1 MTPKSSVIIRTAGP
15 GEAPQIHALIAAH
28 LAEGHLLPRALGELT
43 VHAGRFIVAVRRRRT
58 VGCGELAPLSHEVA
72 EIRSLVVDGMARNLG
87 VGRQIVAELRR
98 RARLDGYD
106 RLCAF
111 THDPVFF
118 VRLGFSIVPH
128 VWLPEK
134 ITTDCRTCSLFRACG
149 QYAMVLSLQLQ
160 AEACDDALAA
170 LAVE

>member
-1 MTPKSSVIIRTAGP
+1 MRRKSASVIIRTAGP
-15 GEAPQIHALIAAH
+15 DEALQIHALITAH
-28 LAEGHLLPRALGELT
+28 LAEGHLLPRAIGELT
-43 VHAGRFIVAVRRRRT
+43 VHVRRFVVAVSRRPV

-72 EIRSLVVDGMARNLG
+72 EIRSLVVDGQARNLG

-118 VRLGFSIVPH
+118 VRMGFSIVPH
-128 VWLPEK
+128 AWLPEK

-160 AEACDDALAA
+160 TEVSDDAVAA
-170 LAVE
+170 RA